1 MMFGIFMALKPE
13 TISLTQRAVAAAEE
27 KLARDIVALDLSNQG
42 ILADVFLIVTG
53 ANDPQLEAIST
64 EIQMQLQKVGEK
76 PIHREGTGGSSQWI
90 LLDYGDLIVH
100 IQHPEVRHYYALERL
115 WSDCPKIPL
124 QLGEQ

>member
-1 MMFGIFMALKPE
+1 MALKPE

-64 EIQMQLQKVGEK
+64 EIQMQLQKVGRNRSTAK
-76 PIHREGTGGSSQWI
+76 VLVALLNGFFWI
-90 LLDYGDLIVH
+90 MAI
-100 IQHPEVRHYYALERL
+100 
-115 WSDCPKIPL
+115 
-124 QLGEQ
+124 

>member
-1 MMFGIFMALKPE
+1 MTFGGYMALKAE
-13 TISLTQRAVAAAEE
+13 TVELTKRAVAAAEE
-27 KLARDIVALDLSNQG
+27 KLAKDIVALDLSNQG

-64 EIQMQLQKVGEK
+64 EIQLQLQKVGEK

-100 IQHPEVRHYYALERL
+100 IQHPEVRTYYALERL
-115 WSDCPKIPL
+115 WSDCPKIPIEVG
-124 QLGEQ
+124 QL

>member
-1 MMFGIFMALKPE
+1 MMYNGSMALKPE
-13 TISLTQRAVAAAEE
+13 TIELTKRAVAAAEE
-27 KLARDIVALDLSNQG
+27 KLAKDIVALDLSGQG

-64 EIQMQLQKVGEK
+64 EIQLHLQKFGEK

-100 IQHPEVRHYYALERL
+100 IQHPEIRAYYALEKL
-115 WSDCPKIPL
+115 WSDCPKL
-124 QLGEQ
+124 DLH